1 MEVVSPPCKFAPY
14 KFAPFQ
20 SSTIRSVVHIVK
32 LSFVEHLPWCV
43 DVQVNANGVNSLP
56 NRESTG
62 YRWTNAEK
70 RER

>member
-1 MEVVSPPCKFAPY
+1 MR
-14 KFAPFQ
+14 
-20 SSTIRSVVHIVK
+20 RSVVHIVK

-62 YRWTNAEK
+62 YRLTNASENF
-70 RER
+70 RNLQELLSFESNI